1 MLTPQSLEPRSPACY
16 RRLGRAKASGVNLIS
31 GVPDTRYINYPGHG
45 SEMRLVDIFIRLLAA
60 LIVSLAALDGAGVLD
75 RVGDISVSTI
85 GPPRGH
91 AYVVPRLELRSG
103 ALPNWFYNMDGDR
116 GVSPTA
122 SSLWLRE
129 DGRRMDSPHAR
140 HRKLE
145 EVGGGF
151 YSHWN
156 GSLWFST
163 SDNSDPRRNGRRYT
177 VGLAPSTGRL
187 LLAPGLLFIALLGW
201 RQSRGIVAGLPE
213 IRAAAAG
220 LARARD
226 TARHHRAVRFAT
238 SSGIFAPLV
247 SLVVLVALWLAT
259 MGIGEPPSG
268 DGGRLF
274 EFVKFVRG
282 AAHGLAF
289 WNPFRNGGYPLFA
302 DPEHGWFLSLFVS
315 PAGPAGYVEFN
326 LVFLVLLAAFA
337 VPIWLICRRLRLS
350 PFWTVVLVV
359 MLGFNERL
367 ILAQQSGRFAFL
379 VTSWVLLTIVW
390 TLLSERMRPRHYV
403 LLVVCVAV
411 TIEEVVQKAV
421 LYCLVIYAGLL
432 LRQGLSFK
440 QPFRQVLYAAAAT
453 LTISLAGLCLSA
465 VWTLPLLAWVSD
477 SHTPI
482 SALTYAASIP
492 DSVLDY
498 ARTVVP
504 FAPVDEELVSFTSL
518 ILLPAAVLIGFAR
531 LSVPARRAVVIG
543 VPVYLWALIFISM
556 SLPLAG
562 PLIRTAYGAFPLI
575 AGLRWFAPF
584 GFASMVFLT
593 IGAVGIFHSC
603 ESRRIAEVGRR
614 ARVLVGGYFSACAG
628 FAFWHGMQ
636 HDEALAFCVG
646 AAVGS
651 FALYFLAAASGRV
664 AIKGVEHMTVKSAV
678 GVLTAVSTVATMAAG
693 LHWARGLPRGDA
705 PEAPL
710 LQNIVRNDSDP
721 YFRYVRVSS
730 TNLWSLEA
738 QKRGFGAFSLYFSRE
753 FAHSLLYLNPQHDLA
768 ELRPHWVRLADCNGL
783 DLRALDLLGTKYVFC
798 RRAALPAPDWQ
809 VVAEEQGQTLF
820 RRSDYDG
827 GIRLYCRW
835 RAADEGPGLIARAA
849 VLESFSQRVALVSP
863 EDAAGMPAADP
874 DCPAGAQAIGKIEMV
889 EDRPGRMVL
898 NVTARNGGILVIPD
912 NYSPGWRVS
921 INGKEA
927 RALRVYH
934 TYLGARMERGENAVT
949 FEFRDDYFW
958 IGLIISLMTFTGL
971 MIYLA
976 VSFLAGRRASL
987 SRI

>member
-1 MLTPQSLEPRSPACY
+1 
-16 RRLGRAKASGVNLIS
+16 
-31 GVPDTRYINYPGHG
+31 
-45 SEMRLVDIFIRLLAA
+45 MRLLDIFIRLLAA
-60 LIVSLAALDGAGVLD
+60 LTVSLLALDGAGVLD
-75 RVGDISVSTI
+75 RVGDIPVSAI

-91 AYVVPRLELRSG
+91 AYVVPRLELRSD
-103 ALPNWFYNMDGDR
+103 ALPDWFYNMDGDR
-116 GVSPTA
+116 GASPTA

-129 DGRRMDSPHAR
+129 DGRRMDWRHAR
-140 HRKLE
+140 QHDLE

-156 GSLWFST
+156 GGLWFST
-163 SDNSDPRRNGRRYT
+163 SDNSDPRRNGRRYAA
-177 VGLAPSTGRL
+177 GLAPSTGRL
-187 LLAPGLLFIALLGW
+187 LLAPGLLLIALVGW
-201 RQSRGIVAGLPE
+201 RQSRGIAAGLPE

-220 LARARD
+220 FTRVRH
-226 TARHHRAVRFAT
+226 TARHHRAIRFALR
-238 SSGIFAPLV
+238 SGIFAPVV
-247 SLVVLVALWLAT
+247 SLVVLVALWLA
-259 MGIGEPPSG
+259 MIRIGKPPSG
-268 DGGRLF
+268 DADRLF
-274 EFVKFVRG
+274 EFVKFVRS

-302 DPEHGWFLSLFVS
+302 DPEHGWFLSLFVN
-315 PAGPAGYVEFN
+315 PNGPNGYVEFN
-326 LVFLVLLAAFA
+326 LVFLALLAASA
-337 VPIWLICRRLRLS
+337 IPIWLICRRLGFS

-359 MLGFNERL
+359 ALGFNERL

-379 VTSWVLLTIVW
+379 VTSLVLLTIVW
-390 TLLSERMRPRHYV
+390 ALLSEWLRPRHYV

-411 TIEEVVQKAV
+411 MIEEVVQKAL

-432 LRQGLSFK
+432 SRQGLSFK
-440 QPFRQVLYAAAAT
+440 QPFRQVLYATSAT
-453 LTISLAGLCLSA
+453 LAISLAGLCLSA
-465 VWTLPLLAWVSD
+465 VWTLPLLAWVSN

-482 SALTYAASIP
+482 SALTYAARIP

-498 ARTVVP
+498 ARAVVP

-518 ILLPAAVLIGFAR
+518 ILLPAALLIGIAR
-531 LSVPARRAVVIG
+531 LSVPAKRAVVIG

-584 GFASMVFLT
+584 GFAGMVFLA
-593 IGAVGIFHSC
+593 IGAVGIFQGC
-603 ESRRIAEVGRR
+603 ESRRIAEIGWR
-614 ARVLVGGYFSACAG
+614 ARVLIGGYFSACAA
-628 FAFWHGMQ
+628 FALWHGMR
-636 HDEALAFCVG
+636 HDEVLAICVG
-646 AAVGS
+646 AAFGS
-651 FALYFLAAASGRV
+651 LAFYFLATASGRV
-664 AIKGVEHMTVKSAV
+664 AIKDVEHMTVKSAV

-693 LHWARGLPRGDA
+693 LHWARELSRGDER
-705 PEAPL
+705 EAPL
-710 LQNIVRNDSDP
+710 LQSIVRNDPDP
-721 YFRYVRVSS
+721 YFRYLRVSS
-730 TNLWSLEA
+730 TNLWPLEA

-753 FAHSLLYLNPQHDLA
+753 FAHSLLYLNPRHDLA
-768 ELRPHWVRLADCNGL
+768 ELRPHWVRLADCDGL
-783 DLRALDLLGTKYVFC
+783 DLRALDLIGTKYVFC

-809 VVAEEQGQTLF
+809 AVAEEQGQTLF
-820 RRSDYDG
+820 RRRDYDG

-835 RAADEGPGLIARAA
+835 RAVGDGPALIVREA
-849 VLESFSQRVALVSP
+849 VLESFSQRVALVSA

-874 DCPAGAQAIGKIEMV
+874 DCPAGGQAIEKIDLV

-934 TYLGARMERGENAVT
+934 TYLGARIERGENAIT

-958 IGLIISLMTFTGL
+958 IGLIVSLMTFTGL

-976 VSFLAGRRASL
+976 VSCVTGRRASL
-987 SRI
+987 KRPSVPESASAALPG